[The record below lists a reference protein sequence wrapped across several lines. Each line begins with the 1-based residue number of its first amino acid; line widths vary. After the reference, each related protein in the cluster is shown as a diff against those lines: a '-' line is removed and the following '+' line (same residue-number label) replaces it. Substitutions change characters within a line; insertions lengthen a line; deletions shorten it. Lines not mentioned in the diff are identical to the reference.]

1 MKTVIVYYSMS
12 GNVKFVS
19 HEIARELDADLI
31 ELVPSKSYP
40 TRGVRKFLWGGKSA
54 VMGERPALEPY
65 EFDADKYE
73 RVIFATP
80 VWASNFAPPIRTFI
94 FKNRVALDKKKI
106 AAVVC
111 YSGSGADRALE
122 KMKEELDI
130 SAFEDSLILIDPKD
144 KPATEKVKLIQDFV
158 DALK

>member
-19 HEIARELDADLI
+19 HEIARELGADMI

-40 TRGVRKFLWGGKSA
+40 TRGVRKFIWGGKSA

-65 EFDADKYE
+65 TFDAEKYD
-73 RVIFATP
+73 RVVFASP

-94 FKNRVALDKKKI
+94 FKNRVALDKKAI
-106 AAVVC
+106 AAVIC
-111 YSGSGADRALE
+111 CSGSGAERALE
-122 KMKEELDI
+122 KMREELDI
-130 SAFEDSLILIDPKD
+130 SAFEESLILVDPKD
-144 KPATEKVKLIQDFV
+144 KPSAEKVRLIQDFV